1 MNTAEEDDIRIKSKL
16 DTLFYRSLF
25 LERDKKEVAWNG
37 VDMDEYLLEEI
48 YPILLPGLE
57 ALAKEIENCKSEGDK
72 RDIRVRARF
81 NPIRWLAQ
89 YLMRNNPRIPHK
101 PNPSYTNKTLLSE
114 AKQAISGVEKSF
126 K

>member
-1 MNTAEEDDIRIKSKL
+1 MNSAEEDDKRIKSKL

-57 ALAKEIENCKSEGDK
+57 ELAQEIENCKSEGDK
-72 RDIRVRARF
+72 RDIRIRARF
-81 NPIRWLAQ
+81 NPVRWLAQ
-89 YLMRNNPRIPHK
+89 YLMRNNPRTSSK
-101 PNPSYTNKTLLSE
+101 PSPSYTNKTLLAE
-114 AKQAISGVEKSF
+114 AKHAISDVEKSF